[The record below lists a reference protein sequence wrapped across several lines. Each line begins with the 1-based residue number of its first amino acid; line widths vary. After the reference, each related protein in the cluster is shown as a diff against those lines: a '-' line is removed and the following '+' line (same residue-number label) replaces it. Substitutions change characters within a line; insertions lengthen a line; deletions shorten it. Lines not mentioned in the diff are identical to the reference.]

1 MANSSKGL
9 RNKANAQALATADAS
24 SQNAASLELSDTVA
38 HAIAE
43 LCWSYAEQLASDSAL
58 FAQHRDSSRVSA
70 SDAWLIARRSAGVH
84 SRLLQRMRELDHT
97 DSSGHFDHNAGP
109 IGPPGAPDTD

>member
-9 RNKANAQALATADAS
+9 RNKVNAQALATADAS

-43 LCWSYAEQLASDSAL
+43 LCWSYAEQLVLD
-58 FAQHRDSSRVSA
+58 DVY
-70 SDAWLIARRSAGVH
+70 H
-84 SRLLQRMRELDHT
+84 SPL
-97 DSSGHFDHNAGP
+97 
-109 IGPPGAPDTD
+109 GAPRGAMWYGDDGAIDLWAQKLFENGNGKV